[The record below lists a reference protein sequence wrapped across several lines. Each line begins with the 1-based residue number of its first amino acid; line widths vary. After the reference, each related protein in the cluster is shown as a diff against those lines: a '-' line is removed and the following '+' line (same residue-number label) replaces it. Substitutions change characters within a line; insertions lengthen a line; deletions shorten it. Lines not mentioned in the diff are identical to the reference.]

1 MVKQAPPIDRLV
13 EAFSQLPGIGRKTA
27 SRLAF
32 HILRV
37 SRQEAEE
44 LARRIMEVK
53 ERIRLCSECFNLTDE
68 DPCSLCRDN
77 QRTVER
83 ICVVEEPND
92 LIAIENTGVFRGKYH
107 VLHGALRPL
116 DGIGPEQLKI
126 KELLSRLQKYS
137 VKEVILATNPTR
149 EGGATAVYL
158 TQLIKPLG
166 IEVTRIASGIPV
178 GSEIE
183 YTDSVTLSLAMEG
196 RKEM

>member
-1 MVKQAPPIDRLV
+1 MKEAPSIDRLID
-13 EAFSQLPGIGRKTA
+13 AFSSLPGIGLKTA

-32 HILRV
+32 HVLRV
-37 SRQEAEE
+37 PREEGEA
-44 LARRIMEVK
+44 LAQAIMDVK
-53 ERIRLCSECFNLTDE
+53 EKIRLCSHCFNLTE
-68 DPCSLCRDN
+68 KDPCRICQDTE
-77 QRTVER
+77 RTVEE

-92 LIAIENTGVFRGKYH
+92 LLAIESTGSFRGKYH
-107 VLHGALRPL
+107 ILHGCLRPL

-126 KELLSRLQKYS
+126 KELLKRLKNED
-137 VKEVILATNPTR
+137 VKEVILAMNPTR

-166 IEVTRIASGIPV
+166 VKVTRIASGVPV

-183 YTDSVTLSLAMEG
+183 YTDSVTLSMAMEG